1 MIYSSLEKSRIEEVL
16 LTLPSCFSE
25 DVGWLWPI
33 QHKIDRK
40 LLWLLA
46 ILMRFDSSLPTNQQT
61 NMKIG
66 ILTLPLHTNYGGILQ
81 AYALQ
86 TVLERMGHEVCLIEK
101 KRKPLRLPMW
111 KAPLVYGKRV
121 LKNLAGHPYPIFY
134 EQKVN
139 REEPITRQNTDLFIK
154 RYIKRRIVND
164 FSELKESDF
173 DAIVVGSDQIWRPR
187 YFLNIGHAY
196 LDFTEGW
203 DIRRMAY
210 AASFGTD
217 EWEYTREETEECASL
232 LKMFD
237 AVSVRERSGIDLC
250 KKHFNIDAVQALD
263 PTLLLA
269 REDYLKLVE
278 GTDVKRHNGGLMCY
292 FLDETPEKTNLAN
305 QLAEKQCFELFSV
318 NNPNAD
324 RMSLHFEKRIQ
335 EPVEQWIAGFSDA
348 SFVVTD
354 SFHGCV
360 FSIIFKK
367 PFVAIGN
374 KSRGMSRFVSL
385 LNLFGLSERLIFSAE
400 EFAEKSDKLLAPIDY
415 GRVYSEYS
423 RLRQQSMDFIK
434 SI

>member
-1 MIYSSLEKSRIEEVL
+1 
-16 LTLPSCFSE
+16 
-25 DVGWLWPI
+25 
-33 QHKIDRK
+33 
-40 LLWLLA
+40 
-46 ILMRFDSSLPTNQQT
+46 
-61 NMKIG
+61 MKVAL
-66 ILTLPLHTNYGGILQ
+66 LTLPLHANYGGILQ
-81 AYALQ
+81 CYALQ
-86 TVLERMGHEVCLIEK
+86 AVIERMGHEVAVLNTA
-101 KRKPLRLPMW
+101 RG
-111 KAPLVYGKRV
+111 VYWTTR
-121 LKNLAGHPYPIFY
+121 AG
-134 EQKVN
+134 
-139 REEPITRQNTDLFIK
+139 LFIK
-154 RYIKRRIVND
+154 RLIKTILRKEHRFYGCKTEPEIVLGHTRAFMQKHIHLRNVAD
-164 FSELKESDF
+164 LSLLKECDF

-187 YFLNIGHAY
+187 YYYPIANAY
-196 LDFTEGW
+196 LRFAKDWTS
-203 DIRRMAY
+203 IKRVAY
-210 AASFGTD
+210 AVSFGTD